1 MLINIL
7 LIVLGFLLLIKGAD
21 WFVEGSSSLA
31 KKFRVSE
38 LAIGLTVV
46 AFGTSA
52 PELVV
57 NVFSAYSGNFDLVYG
72 NILGSNNFNLFII
85 LGIAGVISPL
95 AIQSNVA
102 WRQIPFSFFATLLLF
117 FLVNNFI
124 IPGTNTIGLNRF
136 DGIILFAFFLVFLIY
151 VFKQLKT
158 EESASVQEKV
168 VQITGIKMTLFILA
182 GLAGLIIGGKLVV
195 NNAVS
200 LANMLNISEKIIGLT
215 IIAAGTSLPE
225 LATSIIAAIKKKNDI
240 AVGNIIGSNIFNI
253 LFILSISSLVK
264 PIPFNPVFNTDI
276 FILLGGTL
284 FLYIAMFTG
293 KFKKLDR
300 WEAGLL
306 LIAYLIYWIYLIY
319 KEI

>member
-7 LIVLGFLLLIKGAD
+7 LIIIGFTLLIKGAD

-57 NVFSAYSGNFDLVYG
+57 NVFSANSGNYDLVYG

-85 LGIAGVISPL
+85 LGIAVVITPL
-95 AIQSNVA
+95 TIQSNVA
-102 WRQIPFSFFATLLLF
+102 WRQIPFSFLATLLLY
-117 FLVNNFI
+117 FLVNNFFLT
-124 IPGTNTIGLNRF
+124 GNYTSGLSRF
-136 DGIILFAFFLVFLIY
+136 DGIILLAFFLAFLIY
-151 VFKQLKT
+151 VFKQLKS
-158 EESASVQEKV
+158 EESATSQENEK
-168 VQITGIKMTLFILA
+168 QITGVRMIFFILT
-182 GLAGLIIGGKLVV
+182 GLAGLIFGGKLVV
-195 NNAVS
+195 NNAVI
-200 LANMLNISEKIIGLT
+200 LANMLHLSEKIIGLT
-215 IIAAGTSLPE
+215 ILAAGTSLPE
-225 LATSIIAAIKKKNDI
+225 LATSVIAAAKKKNDI

-253 LFILSISSLVK
+253 LFILSVSSLVK
-264 PIPFNPVFNTDI
+264 PIPFNTVFNTDI

-293 KFKKLDR
+293 KYKKLDR
-300 WEAGLL
+300 WEAALL
-306 LIAYLIYWIYLIY
+306 LIAYLIYWMYLIF